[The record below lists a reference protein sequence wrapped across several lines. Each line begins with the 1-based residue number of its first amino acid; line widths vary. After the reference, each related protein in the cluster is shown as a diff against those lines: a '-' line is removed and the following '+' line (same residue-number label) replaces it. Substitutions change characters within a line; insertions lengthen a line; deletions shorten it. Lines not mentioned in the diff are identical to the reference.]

1 MDVTLP
7 SNTGELFDA
16 TPYEV
21 GVSRQT
27 RPTKPA
33 PTVTPTVAP
42 SVLVAVDDIWRVRVG
57 KQYGVVHAKALP
69 LDYGGWQTYCGK
81 VGAVLTLDVGATA
94 SGCPACADAG
104 AAWTAAA

>member
-1 MDVTLP
+1 MDGTLP
-7 SNTGELFDA
+7 SNTEALFDA

-21 GVSRQT
+21 GVSRQPRT
-27 RPTKPA
+27 TKPA
-33 PTVTPTVAP
+33 PTLAP
-42 SVLVAVDDIWRVRVG
+42 CVLVAVDDIWRVRVG

-81 VGAVLTLDVGATA
+81 VGAALTLNDGATA